1 MDQLYK
7 AHTHRARFGNATRF
21 FRAIKKL
28 FAAIHTKKFFAAI
41 HTKKFFAAIHIKKFF
56 DDS

>member
-28 FAAIHTKKFFAAI
+28 FAAIHTKKFF
-41 HTKKFFAAIHIKKFF
+41 